1 MAMVM
6 ATVVVMAVVVMVVL
20 MVLSMGMVVVC
31 PSVCLRGTVD
41 AESRPEE
48 SRNIAHIAHILRFL
62 ARVSVSAVPC
72 ELEDVGS
79 ATYFTSCEFLGLLSL
94 ASFVLPC
101 VLPFVLMPAS
111 EIVTLALQSG
121 GSVGG
126 FSSVRSSNMGRR
138 TCKSLSVPTWDR
150 ERGTS
155 KSAASAE
162 SNCRSLRSAGGG
174 MPRLGTEDAT
184 LGIPTAGSVAG
195 ELNQNS
201 ISYGTMMVG
210 IDVAWRRG

>member
-1 MAMVM
+1 
-6 ATVVVMAVVVMVVL
+6 
-20 MVLSMGMVVVC
+20 MVVVC

-62 ARVSVSAVPC
+62 ARVSVSAVRC
-72 ELEDVGS
+72 ELEDAGS
-79 ATYFTSCEFLGLLSL
+79 ATFFTSCEFLRLLSV

-111 EIVTLALQSG
+111 EIVTLVLQSG

-126 FSSVRSSNMGRR
+126 FSSVRSSNMGQR
-138 TCKSLSVPTWDR
+138 TWKSRSGGYR
-150 ERGTS
+150 TS
-155 KSAASAE
+155 KSATSAE

-184 LGIPTAGSVAG
+184 LGLPTSGFVAG
-195 ELNQNS
+195 NLNQNS
-201 ISYGTMMVG
+201 NNYGTMMVG
-210 IDVAWRRG
+210 MVVAWRCW